1 MSTENFKWPDF
12 PAEVNKKL
20 YPKDNWFI
28 LSIGSLFTLC
38 FCVLLFIQMN
48 RDTYLFVDKNG
59 ERVRTEDINRIG
71 ASGHEMIA
79 SDSSVYTLQ
88 VIKGDSTSR
97 KIHQQSQQGQTSVQA
112 VKGDSTVLAV
122 RTDYYVT
129 AENRVKSPVLEWQN
143 HLLVVLV
150 GIFALVMWVLYYKYS
165 ISTYVERGKM
175 MDLWRKCAIEKFNC
189 QLEEDRIEGAE
200 KKRKE
205 LDKEFEN
212 EKVQR
217 QEEKDRKEAEDLM
230 NYYFL
235 LSYIKQGKP
244 MTSETLKEYRKSLE
258 KEYQQVKSLMHELN
272 NKSE

>member
-1 MSTENFKWPDF
+1 MCTENFKWPDF
-12 PAEVNKKL
+12 PAEVNDKL
-20 YPKDNWFI
+20 YPKNNWFI
-28 LSIGSLFTLC
+28 LGSGILSTLC
-38 FCVLLFIQMN
+38 FLGLLWIQMS
-48 RDTYLFVDKNG
+48 RDTYLFVDKSR
-59 ERVRTEDINRIG
+59 ERVRTEDMNRTG
-71 ASGHEMIA
+71 ASEHEMIVL
-79 SDSSVYTLQ
+79 DSSVYTLQ
-88 VIKGDSTSR
+88 VIKGDNTSQNM
-97 KIHQQSQQGQTSVQA
+97 HQQSQQGQTYVQA

-129 AENRVKSPVLEWQN
+129 PENWVKSPVLEWQN

-200 KKRKE
+200 RKRKE
-205 LDKEFEN
+205 LETEFEDK
-212 EKVQR
+212 KVER
-217 QEEKDRKEAEDLM
+217 QKKNARKEAEDLM

-244 MTSETLKEYRKSLE
+244 MTSETLKEYRESLE
-258 KEYQQVKSLMHELN
+258 KEYKQAKSLMHELN
-272 NKSE
+272 NNSN